1 MATTKSSPYNQSKE
15 VTNMAIFH
23 MSFSNISAGKGR
35 SAIASAAYR
44 SGEKLFD
51 DKEGRSYFYARSV
64 MPESFILTPKNA
76 PKWANDRQK
85 LWNEVEKKDRK
96 ANSRYAK
103 EFNVALPVELTN
115 EEQKALITKFVQE
128 TFVDKG
134 MVADVAIHRD
144 HEENPH
150 AHVMLTNRP
159 FNPDGSWGLKSKT
172 QYVLDENG
180 KQLLTKNGNPKQR
193 KIWLVDWDKPGKV
206 EEWRHAWAEEVN
218 SLFQAKGMPERISEK
233 SYEEQ
238 GIEKTPTK
246 HEGHNSQTKE
256 RKAFNEAVKEQDRT
270 KKQYQNNQEKINN
283 QKHFDA
289 LSQHFSFNEK
299 RLIKELSHELRTY
312 VSLESL
318 DDKRR
323 MLFNWKNSVL
333 IKHAVGEDIRKE
345 LLTINRQ
352 SQSLE
357 KADRL
362 LEKVTNRVIER
373 LYPELKLDEITP
385 AERQEL
391 IKETNSE
398 QKVFKGEELH
408 DRLLMIREDL
418 INRQLLTFTKRPYIS
433 WQLLSKQETRDK
445 EKLTQI
451 LSKHGN
457 SLEELETANRG
468 VLVNYSP
475 AEQGQIK
482 QAVKDLRTIKAV
494 KEIVQTQY
502 QAVLKQAFPDTPI
515 DKAPI
520 EKQEQVYTALMYYN
534 PSLKACQL
542 ETIKAWQKEP
552 PVVFTH
558 EEHEQ
563 GLAYL
568 TGKKALN
575 DLTNKQLQ
583 RVMKYDGTR
592 QLFLGECE
600 NDPAIKD
607 SRIKTVRQ
615 EIANGQN
622 QDDQKRQSQLSD
634 YEPFNYKE
642 VTPSYYLETAFS
654 DALLGILYSR
664 SEDRR
669 RSKQAKGLR
678 ETEWK
683 MTRKQR
689 QHQTRNRHDDFGL
702 HM

>member
-1 MATTKSSPYNQSKE
+1 
-15 VTNMAIFH
+15 MAIFH

-172 QYVLDENG
+172 QYVLDKNG

-678 ETEWK
+678 ENNGNIKRETG
-683 MTRKQR
+683 MMI
-689 QHQTRNRHDDFGL
+689 L
-702 HM
+702 AYICS

>member
-1 MATTKSSPYNQSKE
+1 
-15 VTNMAIFH
+15 MAIFH

-172 QYVLDENG
+172 QYVLDKNG

-515 DKAPI
+515 DKVPI

-534 PSLKACQL
+534 PSLKVCQL

-678 ETEWK
+678 EAEWE

-689 QHQTRNRHDDFGL
+689 EHQTHNRHDDFGL

>member
-1 MATTKSSPYNQSKE
+1 
-15 VTNMAIFH
+15 
-23 MSFSNISAGKGR
+23 
-35 SAIASAAYR
+35 
-44 SGEKLFD
+44 
-51 DKEGRSYFYARSV
+51 

-76 PKWANDRQK
+76 PKWASDRQK

-283 QKHFDA
+283 QKHYDA

-299 RLIKELSHELRTY
+299 RLVKELSHELRTY

-333 IKHAVGEDIRKE
+333 IKHAVGEDVRKE

>member
-1 MATTKSSPYNQSKE
+1 
-15 VTNMAIFH
+15 MAIFH
-23 MSFSNISAGKGR
+23 MSFSNISAGKLRG
-35 SAIASAAYR
+35 AVASAAYR

-51 DKEGRSYFYARSV
+51 EKENRGYFYARRV
-64 MPESFILTPKNA
+64 TPEAFILTPENA
-76 PKWANDRQK
+76 PEWASDRQK

-172 QYVLDENG
+172 QYVLDKNG

-333 IKHAVGEDIRKE
+333 IKHAVGEDVRKE

-357 KADRL
+357 KADKL
-362 LEKVTNRVIER
+362 LEKVTNRVIGR
-373 LYPELKLDEITP
+373 LYPELRLDEITP

-418 INRQLLTFTKRPYIS
+418 INRQLLTFTKRPYVS

-600 NDPAIKD
+600 SDPAIKD
-607 SRIKTVRQ
+607 GRIKAVRQ

-678 ETEWK
+678 ETEWE

-689 QHQTRNRHDDFGL
+689 EHQKNNRHDDFGL

>member
-1 MATTKSSPYNQSKE
+1 
-15 VTNMAIFH
+15 MAIFH

-64 MPESFILTPKNA
+64 MPESFILTPENA
-76 PKWANDRQK
+76 PEWASDRQK

-172 QYVLDENG
+172 QYILDKNG

-206 EEWRHAWAEEVN
+206 EEWRTAWANEVN

-256 RKAFNEAVKEQDRT
+256 RKVFNEAVKEQDRT

-299 RLIKELSHELRTY
+299 RLVKELSHELRTY

-333 IKHAVGEDIRKE
+333 IKHAVGEDVRKE

-357 KADRL
+357 KADKL

-418 INRQLLTFTKRPYIS
+418 INRQLLTFTKRPYVS

-445 EKLTQI
+445 DKLTQI

-475 AEQGQIK
+475 VEQGQIK

-568 TGKKALN
+568 TGEKALN

-600 NDPAIKD
+600 SDPAIKD
-607 SRIKTVRQ
+607 GRIKAVRQ
-615 EIANGQN
+615 EIANGQS

-642 VTPSYYLETAFS
+642 VTPSHYLEIAFS

-678 ETEWK
+678 ETEWE

-689 QHQTRNRHDDFGL
+689 EHQTHNRHDDFGL

>member
-1 MATTKSSPYNQSKE
+1 
-15 VTNMAIFH
+15 MAIFH

-172 QYVLDENG
+172 QYVLDKNG

-206 EEWRHAWAEEVN
+206 EEWRTAWAEEVN

-418 INRQLLTFTKRPYIS
+418 INRQLLTFTKRPYVS

-494 KEIVQTQY
+494 KEIVQTKY

-678 ETEWK
+678 ETEWE

>member
-1 MATTKSSPYNQSKE
+1 
-15 VTNMAIFH
+15 MAIFH

-172 QYVLDENG
+172 QYVLDKNG

-418 INRQLLTFTKRPYIS
+418 INRQLLTFTKRPYVS

-445 EKLTQI
+445 EKLTQ
-451 LSKHGN
+451 LLNKHGN
-457 SLEELETANRG
+457 SLKELETANRG

>member
-1 MATTKSSPYNQSKE
+1 
-15 VTNMAIFH
+15 MAIFH

-51 DKEGRSYFYARSV
+51 DKEGRSYFYARSG
-64 MPESFILTPKNA
+64 MPASFILTPKNA

-172 QYVLDENG
+172 QYVLDKNG

>member
-1 MATTKSSPYNQSKE
+1 
-15 VTNMAIFH
+15 MAIFH

-172 QYVLDENG
+172 QYVLDKNG

-568 TGKKALN
+568 TGKKALS

>member
-1 MATTKSSPYNQSKE
+1 M
-15 VTNMAIFH
+15 VTDMAIFH

-172 QYVLDENG
+172 QYVLDKNG

-193 KIWLVDWDKPGKV
+193 KIWLVDWDKPRKV

>member
-1 MATTKSSPYNQSKE
+1 
-15 VTNMAIFH
+15 MAIFH

-172 QYVLDENG
+172 QYVLDKNG

-600 NDPAIKD
+600 NDPVIKD

>member
-1 MATTKSSPYNQSKE
+1 
-15 VTNMAIFH
+15 MAIFH
-23 MSFSNISAGKGR
+23 MSFSNISAGKLR
-35 SAIASAAYR
+35 SAVASAAYR
-44 SGEKLFD
+44 SGESLFD
-51 DKEGRSYFYARSV
+51 EKENRGYFYARRV
-64 MPESFILTPKNA
+64 TPEAFILTPKNA
-76 PKWANDRQK
+76 PEWASDRQK

-115 EEQKALITKFVQE
+115 EEQKTLITKFVQE
-128 TFVDKG
+128 TFVNKG

-172 QYVLDENG
+172 QYVLDKNG
-180 KQLLTKNGNPKQR
+180 KQLLTKNGNLKQR

-206 EEWRHAWAEEVN
+206 EEWRTAWANEVN

-256 RKAFNEAVKEQDRT
+256 RKAFNKAIKEQNKT

-283 QKHFDA
+283 QKHYDA

-299 RLIKELSHELRTY
+299 RLVKELSHELRTY

-333 IKHAVGEDIRKE
+333 IKHAVGEDVRKE

-357 KADRL
+357 KADKL

-408 DRLLMIREDL
+408 DRLLIIREDL
-418 INRQLLTFTKRPYIS
+418 INRQLLAFTKRPYVS

-445 EKLTQI
+445 DKLTQI

-475 AEQGQIK
+475 VEQGQIK

-494 KEIVQTQY
+494 KEIVLTQY

-568 TGKKALN
+568 TGEKALN

-592 QLFLGECE
+592 QLFLGECK

-607 SRIKTVRQ
+607 SRIKAVRQ
-615 EIANGQN
+615 EIANRQN

-642 VTPSYYLETAFS
+642 VTPSYYLEIAFS

-678 ETEWK
+678 ETEWE

-689 QHQTRNRHDDFGL
+689 EHQTHNRHDDFGL

>member
-1 MATTKSSPYNQSKE
+1 
-15 VTNMAIFH
+15 
-23 MSFSNISAGKGR
+23 
-35 SAIASAAYR
+35 
-44 SGEKLFD
+44 
-51 DKEGRSYFYARSV
+51 

-172 QYVLDENG
+172 QYVLDKNG

>member
-1 MATTKSSPYNQSKE
+1 
-15 VTNMAIFH
+15 MAIFH

-85 LWNEVEKKDRK
+85 LWNEVEKKDRN

-103 EFNVALPVELTN
+103 EFNVALPVELTS

-172 QYVLDENG
+172 QYVLDKNG

-323 MLFNWKNSVL
+323 MLFNWENSVL

>member
-1 MATTKSSPYNQSKE
+1 
-15 VTNMAIFH
+15 MAIFH

-64 MPESFILTPKNA
+64 MPESFILTPENA

-172 QYVLDENG
+172 QYVLDKNG

-654 DALLGILYSR
+654 DALLGILYSG

>member
-1 MATTKSSPYNQSKE
+1 
-15 VTNMAIFH
+15 MAIFH
-23 MSFSNISAGKGR
+23 MSFSNISAGKLRG
-35 SAIASAAYR
+35 AVASAAYR

-51 DKEGRSYFYARSV
+51 EKENRGYFYARRV
-64 MPESFILTPKNA
+64 TPEAFILTPENA
-76 PKWANDRQK
+76 PEWASDRQK

-96 ANSRYAK
+96 VNSRYAK

-172 QYVLDENG
+172 QYILDRNG

-238 GIEKTPTK
+238 GIEKTPTQ

-568 TGKKALN
+568 TGKKKLN

>member
-1 MATTKSSPYNQSKE
+1 
-15 VTNMAIFH
+15 MAIFH
-23 MSFSNISAGKGR
+23 MSFSNISAGKLR
-35 SAIASAAYR
+35 SAVASAAYR
-44 SGEKLFD
+44 SGESLFD
-51 DKEGRSYFYARSV
+51 EKENRGYFYARRV
-64 MPESFILTPKNA
+64 TPEAFILTPKNA
-76 PKWANDRQK
+76 PEWASDRQK

-115 EEQKALITKFVQE
+115 EEQKTLITKFVQE
-128 TFVDKG
+128 TFVNKG

-172 QYVLDENG
+172 QYVLDKNG

-206 EEWRHAWAEEVN
+206 EEWRTAWANEVN

-256 RKAFNEAVKEQDRT
+256 RKAFNEAIKEQNKT

-299 RLIKELSHELRTY
+299 RLVKELSHELRTY

-333 IKHAVGEDIRKE
+333 IKHAVGEDVRKE

-357 KADRL
+357 KADKL
-362 LEKVTNRVIER
+362 LEKVTNRVIGR
-373 LYPELKLDEITP
+373 LYPELRLDEITP

-398 QKVFKGEELH
+398 QKVFKGEELR

-418 INRQLLTFTKRPYIS
+418 INRQLLTFTKRPYVS

-451 LSKHGN
+451 LSQHGN

-475 AEQGQIK
+475 AEQGQLKQLKRLFKHSIK
-482 QAVKDLRTIKAV
+482 Q
-494 KEIVQTQY
+494 
-502 QAVLKQAFPDTPI
+502 F
-515 DKAPI
+515 
-520 EKQEQVYTALMYYN
+520 
-534 PSLKACQL
+534 
-542 ETIKAWQKEP
+542 
-552 PVVFTH
+552 
-558 EEHEQ
+558 
-563 GLAYL
+563 
-568 TGKKALN
+568 
-575 DLTNKQLQ
+575 
-583 RVMKYDGTR
+583 
-592 QLFLGECE
+592 
-600 NDPAIKD
+600 
-607 SRIKTVRQ
+607 
-615 EIANGQN
+615 
-622 QDDQKRQSQLSD
+622 
-634 YEPFNYKE
+634 
-642 VTPSYYLETAFS
+642 
-654 DALLGILYSR
+654 
-664 SEDRR
+664 
-669 RSKQAKGLR
+669 
-678 ETEWK
+678 
-683 MTRKQR
+683 
-689 QHQTRNRHDDFGL
+689 
-702 HM
+702 

>member
-1 MATTKSSPYNQSKE
+1 
-15 VTNMAIFH
+15 
-23 MSFSNISAGKGR
+23 MSFSNISAGKLRG
-35 SAIASAAYR
+35 AVASAAYR

-51 DKEGRSYFYARSV
+51 EKENRGYFYARRV
-64 MPESFILTPKNA
+64 TPEAFILTPENA
-76 PKWANDRQK
+76 PEWASDRQK

-115 EEQKALITKFVQE
+115 EEQKTLITKFVQE

-172 QYVLDENG
+172 QYILDKNG

-206 EEWRHAWAEEVN
+206 EEWRTAWANEVN

-299 RLIKELSHELRTY
+299 RLVKELSHELRTY
-312 VSLESL
+312 V
-318 DDKRR
+318 
-323 MLFNWKNSVL
+323 
-333 IKHAVGEDIRKE
+333 
-345 LLTINRQ
+345 
-352 SQSLE
+352 
-357 KADRL
+357 
-362 LEKVTNRVIER
+362 
-373 LYPELKLDEITP
+373 
-385 AERQEL
+385 
-391 IKETNSE
+391 
-398 QKVFKGEELH
+398 
-408 DRLLMIREDL
+408 
-418 INRQLLTFTKRPYIS
+418 S

-445 EKLTQI
+445 NKLTQI

-457 SLEELETANRG
+457 SLEELEIANRG

-475 AEQGQIK
+475 VEQGQIK

-568 TGKKALN
+568 TCKKTLN

-600 NDPAIKD
+600 SDPAIKD
-607 SRIKTVRQ
+607 GRIKAVRQ

-678 ETEWK
+678 ETEWE

-689 QHQTRNRHDDFGL
+689 EHQKNNRHDDFGL

>member
-1 MATTKSSPYNQSKE
+1 
-15 VTNMAIFH
+15 MAIFH
-23 MSFSNISAGKGR
+23 MSFSNISAGKLRG
-35 SAIASAAYR
+35 AVASAAYR

-172 QYVLDENG
+172 QYVLDKNG

-542 ETIKAWQKEP
+542 ETIKAWKKEP

-689 QHQTRNRHDDFGL
+689 EHQTHNRHDDFGL

>member
-1 MATTKSSPYNQSKE
+1 
-15 VTNMAIFH
+15 MAIFH

-172 QYVLDENG
+172 QYVLDKNG

-206 EEWRHAWAEEVN
+206 EEWRTAWAEEVN

-256 RKAFNEAVKEQDRT
+256 RKAFNE
-270 KKQYQNNQEKINN
+270 
-283 QKHFDA
+283 
-289 LSQHFSFNEK
+289 
-299 RLIKELSHELRTY
+299 
-312 VSLESL
+312 
-318 DDKRR
+318 
-323 MLFNWKNSVL
+323 
-333 IKHAVGEDIRKE
+333 
-345 LLTINRQ
+345 
-352 SQSLE
+352 
-357 KADRL
+357 
-362 LEKVTNRVIER
+362 
-373 LYPELKLDEITP
+373 
-385 AERQEL
+385 
-391 IKETNSE
+391 
-398 QKVFKGEELH
+398 
-408 DRLLMIREDL
+408 
-418 INRQLLTFTKRPYIS
+418 
-433 WQLLSKQETRDK
+433 
-445 EKLTQI
+445 
-451 LSKHGN
+451 
-457 SLEELETANRG
+457 
-468 VLVNYSP
+468 
-475 AEQGQIK
+475 
-482 QAVKDLRTIKAV
+482 AVKDLRTIKAV

-600 NDPAIKD
+600 NDSAIKD

-678 ETEWK
+678 ETEWE

>member
-1 MATTKSSPYNQSKE
+1 MATTKSSPWNQSKE

-134 MVADVAIHRD
+134 MVVDVAIHRD

-172 QYVLDENG
+172 QYVLDKNG

>member
-1 MATTKSSPYNQSKE
+1 
-15 VTNMAIFH
+15 MAIFH

-172 QYVLDENG
+172 QYVLDKNG

-502 QAVLKQAFPDTPI
+502 QAVLKQTFPDTPI